1 MNQLNIY
8 LAAIAVVKR
17 RVYNK
22 STSIL
27 INAARV
33 VLRGRGLLHTSME
46 VNLPSKVSLL
56 LAIFRFY
63 NDHFECMDTLG

>member
-8 LAAIAVVKR
+8 LAAISVVTR
-17 RVYNK
+17 RIYIK

-33 VLRGRGLLHTSME
+33 VLRARGLLHTSME
-46 VNLPSKVSLL
+46 VNLPSKVSIL
-56 LAIFRFY
+56 LAIFRLY
-63 NDHFECMDTLG
+63 NDHIE

>member
-1 MNQLNIY
+1 MNHLNIY

-17 RVYNK
+17 RIYKK

-33 VLRGRGLLHTSME
+33 VIRGRGSLHASME
-46 VNLPSKVSLL
+46 VNLPSKISILL
-56 LAIFRFY
+56 SIFRFY
-63 NDHFECMDTLG
+63 NE

>member
-1 MNQLNIY
+1 MNHLNIY

-17 RVYNK
+17 RIYKK

-33 VLRGRGLLHTSME
+33 VIRGRGSLHTSME
-46 VNLPSKVSLL
+46 ANLPSKISIL
-56 LAIFRFY
+56 LAIIRFY
-63 NDHFECMDTLG
+63 NE

>member
-1 MNQLNIY
+1 MNHLNIY

-17 RVYNK
+17 RIYKK

-33 VLRGRGLLHTSME
+33 VIRGRGSLHTTME
-46 VNLPSKVSLL
+46 ANLPSKISIL
-56 LAIFRFY
+56 LAIIRFY
-63 NDHFECMDTLG
+63 NE